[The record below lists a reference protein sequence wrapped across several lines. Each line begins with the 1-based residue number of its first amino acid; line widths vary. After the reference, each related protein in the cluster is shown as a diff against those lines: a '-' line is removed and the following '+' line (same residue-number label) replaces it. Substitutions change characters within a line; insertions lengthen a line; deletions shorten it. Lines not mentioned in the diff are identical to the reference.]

1 MNKSSKLKKIMSF
14 FLVTM
19 LVMNA
24 IVLPVSAD
32 TTKQVIY
39 PAGTYPDDSYHSEY
53 EYFGNCPKYTPDD
66 LVYTGDLSTDV
77 RINFNIK
84 KQYGLDWTTDTG
96 FYMSRPFSLRRR
108 WDAGD
113 SSSIVNFTGNYS
125 NINQL
130 FSKERF
136 DTIASSSFVKS
147 NNIVMSGYDVFY
159 TLRTTYSVTREYGYL
174 SMTYIFVPKDHRIA
188 ISNQNE
194 DEDGSGSIRYGIW
207 LSPDG
212 ATSDITP
219 IYNSCWSV
227 TFRYG
232 TEGGSVATYPN
243 AFYDAPFSDWLG
255 MSHMNLIATN
265 IPIFTK
271 ADSAKQYIISG
282 ESTEDPTNKIPS
294 SSKGG
299 DNGRISAD
307 AFGWDSFDC
316 ALVQDGNSYKFIYT
330 YTPGT
335 SDMKKNSSDY
345 FFTADYSQNVKYRI
359 IGQTASGELYKSR
372 SSTMS
377 KDNVLDSGGS
387 SINTFKELSIKVY
400 DGSDSDGSSGTWFRF
415 AINNLVNGGD
425 LIQGSTEILS
435 SYIYITVTLKHKRYD
450 SPTRNPNDPLSKVSL
465 DISSD
470 VRWFKFDAVTGKK
483 LDSSEVGGQVV
494 TKDSVDSDGSVITD
508 SNGNPIKEV
517 SQIITNDNSTH
528 TTINNYYYDSNGKQS
543 SNSDGSDI
551 LSNILSTL
559 IKFIK
564 TLVTEGLPAALEI
577 LKTLISSIT
586 GIVSDALNNI
596 DIGSGTTNGILAV
609 FKALPPAMWSLLLI
623 GILVL
628 VVVGIINRI
637 F

>member
-1 MNKSSKLKKIMSF
+1 MKISSKLKKIMSF
-14 FLVTM
+14 LLVTM
-19 LVMNA
+19 LVMSA
-24 IVLPVSAD
+24 VVLPVSAD
-32 TTKQVIY
+32 TTKQVTY
-39 PAGTYPDDSYHSEY
+39 PAGTYPDDSYHPEY

-113 SSSIVNFTGNYS
+113 SSSIVNFIGNYA

-147 NNIVMSGYDVFY
+147 NDIVMSGYDVFY

-194 DEDGSGSIRYGIW
+194 DEDGSGSIKYGIW

-243 AFYDAPFSDWLG
+243 GFYDAPFSDWLG

-282 ESTEDPTNKIPS
+282 ESTEDPTNKIPDG
-294 SSKGG
+294 SKENEKIG
-299 DNGRISAD
+299 AD
-307 AFGWDSFDC
+307 AFFWDSLKCRIVESGECYKLIFDYSYS
-316 ALVQDGNSYKFIYT
+316 AKDMVENFNSYQINVDMTQSAKYKVSGDNNVYT
-330 YTPGT
+330 YTNKDYHSSLNIGKSPGSAVDQASMLSFQT
-335 SDMKKNSSDY
+335 WGAGGNILRWGLQAWSDFWGTDRDW
-345 FFTADYSQNVKYRI
+345 TAVNF
-359 IGQTASGELYKSR
+359 
-372 SSTMS
+372 
-377 KDNVLDSGGS
+377 
-387 SINTFKELSIKVY
+387 IN
-400 DGSDSDGSSGTWFRF
+400 
-415 AINNLVNGGD
+415 
-425 LIQGSTEILS
+425 
-435 SYIYITVTLKHKRYD
+435 SYIYVYVELVHVQPGGNGLFIKD
-450 SPTRNPNDPLSKVSL
+450 KVSS
-465 DISSD
+465 DI
-470 VRWFKFDAVTGKK
+470 RTFKFDALTLES
-483 LDSSEVGGQVV
+483 LDNPEEITPDVKVDEV
-494 TKDSVDSDGSVITD
+494 KD
-508 SNGNPIKEV
+508 SNGNVVDKKV
-517 SQIITNDNSTH
+517 SQVVVNDNSTH
-528 TTINNYYYDSNGKQS
+528 QTINNYYYDSDGNKKES
-543 SNSDGSDI
+543 SGSAIGDSLSDI
-551 LSNILSTL
+551 ASGL

-577 LKTLISSIT
+577 LKSLIKTI
-586 GIVSDALNNI
+586 SDLLGFI
-596 DIGSGTTNGILAV
+596 GDQIGDIGQGTQNGIIAV
-609 FKALPPAMWSLLLI
+609 LKAIPVPLWGICSVALI
-623 GILVL
+623 VFVIVGVL
-628 VVVGIINRI
+628 KHI

>member
-1 MNKSSKLKKIMSF
+1 MIP
-14 FLVTM
+14 V
-19 LVMNA
+19 
-24 IVLPVSAD
+24 VLIGTVVFPVSAAGQAGEWED
-32 TTKQVIY
+32 TEY
-39 PAGTYPDDSYHSEY
+39 HEAYEDFSDS
-53 EYFGNCPKYTPDD
+53 PKYASDD
-66 LVYTGDLSTDV
+66 LIYDGELSTDV
-77 RINFNIK
+77 RVNFNIK
-84 KQYGLDWTTDTG
+84 KQYGLEWTTDSG
-96 FYMSRPFSLRRR
+96 YYMSRPFSLRPR
-108 WDAGD
+108 WDYGD
-113 SSSIVNFTGNYS
+113 SSGIVNFTGDYANV
-125 NINQL
+125 NQL
-130 FSKERF
+130 FSKDKF
-136 DTIASSSFVKS
+136 DAITSSSFVK
-147 NNIVMSGYDVFY
+147 NNNLDLSSYDVYY
-159 TLRTTYSVTREYGYL
+159 TLDSSYSPSREYGYL
-174 SMTYIFVPKDHRIA
+174 SMMYYFVPKGKRIA
-188 ISNQNE
+188 FSNQNKN
-194 DEDGSGSIRYGIW
+194 EDGSGEVKYGLW

-212 ATSDITP
+212 AVSDIAPAYST
-219 IYNSCWSV
+219 IW
-227 TFRYG
+227 RGHIEYG
-232 TEGGSVATYPN
+232 TEGKSVSVGCDG
-243 AFYDAPFSDWLG
+243 FYKSPFSSFLG
-255 MSHMNLIATN
+255 MAHINLLATN
-265 IPIFTK
+265 IPVFTK
-271 ADSAKQYIISG
+271 ADAAKQYIMSG
-282 ESTEDPTNKIPS
+282 ESTEDPTNKIPGG
-294 SSKGG
+294 SKGE

-307 AFGWDSFDC
+307 AFGWNSFDC

-330 YTPGT
+330 YTPST

-400 DGSDSDGSSGTWFRF
+400 DGSDSDGSSGAWFRF

-425 LIQGSTEILS
+425 LIQGSTEVLS

-483 LDSSEVGGQVV
+483 LDSSDVGGQVI
-494 TKDSVDSDGSVITD
+494 TKDSIDSDGKVITD

-528 TTINNYYYDSNGKQS
+528 TTINNYYYNSEGKQS
-543 SNSDGSDI
+543 TSQDGSDT

-623 GILVL
+623 GIVVL